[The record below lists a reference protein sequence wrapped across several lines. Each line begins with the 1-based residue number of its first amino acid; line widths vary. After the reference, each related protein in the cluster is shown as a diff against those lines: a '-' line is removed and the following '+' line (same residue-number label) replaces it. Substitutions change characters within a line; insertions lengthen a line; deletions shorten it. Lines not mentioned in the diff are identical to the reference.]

1 MMLPKALGRTL
12 NRTGNDRVGLSQA
25 PRPIGFGTLAIMK
38 LAIGPPETIETI
50 TPIIWRVMI

>member
-1 MMLPKALGRTL
+1 
-12 NRTGNDRVGLSQA
+12 
-25 PRPIGFGTLAIMK
+25 MK